1 MTQAGGRDLA
11 LAGSLVLVSEYRL
24 KHISAFY
31 FITPRLGEIPSGLDQ
46 IHSVIT
52 RQKLSL

>member
-1 MTQAGGRDLA
+1 MTQPTARDPA
-11 LAGSLVLVSEYRL
+11 FVGHLVLVSESRL
-24 KHISAFY
+24 KHISAFS

-52 RQKLSL
+52 RQKR

>member
-1 MTQAGGRDLA
+1 MNLSGGRDRA
-11 LAGSLVLVSEYRL
+11 FVGSLLLVSEYRL

-52 RQKLSL
+52 RQKR

>member
-1 MTQAGGRDLA
+1 MTQAGGSDLA
-11 LAGSLVLVSEYRL
+11 KAGSPVIVSEYRL
-24 KHISAFY
+24 QHISAFY

-52 RQKLSL
+52 RQKLSF